1 MKRRKYGDCQRE
13 DGNCA
18 ACSLSSYN
26 RDCHGRAISKIEWY
40 RLVNNMSVSELA
52 DASGVALRLIQ
63 RAEIVSYDDLVACG
77 SMTAAKEKGL
87 VRSEGKE
94 YVMHDGDVVLFRF
107 NV

>member
-26 RDCHGRAISKIEWY
+26 RDCHGRAISKLEWY
-40 RLVNNMSVSELA
+40 RLVNNMSVTKLA

-63 RAEIVSYDDLVACG
+63 RAERGEADVG
-77 SMTAAKEKGL
+77 NMTARNVLAIADALG
-87 VRSEGKE
+87 VDI
-94 YVMHDGDVVLFRF
+94 HDLM
-107 NV
+107 

>member
-26 RDCHGRAISKIEWY
+26 RDCHGRAISKLEWY
-40 RLVNNMSVSELA
+40 RLVNNMSVTELA

-63 RAEIVSYDDLVACG
+63 RAERG
-77 SMTAAKEKGL
+77 NMTARNVLAIADALG
-87 VRSEGKE
+87 VDP
-94 YVMHDGDVVLFRF
+94 HDLL
-107 NV
+107 